1 MSRMEP
7 EIGPRALRLPPSVAE
22 ALRRELPPL
31 AEEILAVIAVEVPAY
46 ARPLEGKFGAGVN
59 RGVQIALSHFLE
71 LAEGEPGASPALG
84 RELYVDLGRAE
95 VRAGRPLDAL
105 LTAYRVGARV
115 SWGRLAE
122 VGLRSGLDGPALV
135 ALAAAVFAYIDEL
148 SAASAQGFAAEQSA
162 LAGDRDRRLRSL
174 ALLLV
179 GGAPAAQLDAAA
191 DSAGWAP
198 PATLT
203 PVLVPG
209 PGALD
214 LAGRWDDRS
223 LVVDEEDGALLLLPD
238 VDGPGRHARLDR
250 LLGGRA
256 AVVGLPAPWAGVSLA
271 VPLLRRAAALVAA
284 GELPSGRPVSV
295 EDELG
300 RLVVHADPAA
310 LAELRHRRLAPFAD
324 LTERGRERLLPTLA
338 SWLRHQGDR
347 QAVALELAVHPQTVR
362 YRVGLLRDLLG
373 DALDDPQHRFELALV
388 LA

>member
-310 LAELRHRRLAPFAD
+310 LAELRHRRLAPFAE
-324 LTERGRERLLPTLA
+324 LTQRSRERLLPTLA

>member
-1 MSRMEP
+1 MEP

-310 LAELRHRRLAPFAD
+310 LAELRHRRLTPFAD